1 MASQDNM
8 VYLED
13 VEPTPAERKREAAEK
28 KALQDALKG
37 VTPAAPSKRQISL
50 TDMGIPAPN
59 KRPKTEKTEKADSTT
74 KGTVTQ
80 KSTVSTTRAFSQR
93 SSSGSASQPT
103 VNGLPKLNA
112 IPYSQSAYQESLTED
127 ERRLLALE
135 LAVMGKS
142 W

>member
-13 VEPTPAERKREAAEK
+13 VEPTPAERKREADEK
-28 KALQDALKG
+28 KALQNALKG

-59 KRPKTEKTEKADSTT
+59 KRPKTEKASGIT
-74 KGTVTQ
+74 KNTVTQ
-80 KSTVSTTRAFSQR
+80 KTAVSKTRTFLSR
-93 SSSGSASQPT
+93 SNSGSSSQPT

-112 IPYSQSAYQESLTED
+112 IPFSQSAYLESLTED